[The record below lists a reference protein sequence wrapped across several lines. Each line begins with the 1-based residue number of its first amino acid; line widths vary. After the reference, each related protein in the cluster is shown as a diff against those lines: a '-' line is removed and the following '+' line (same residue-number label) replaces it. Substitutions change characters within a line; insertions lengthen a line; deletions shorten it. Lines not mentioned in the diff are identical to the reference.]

1 MTLRDEYALL
11 KRPQKEML
19 HVYETRWRR
28 GGKTLEE
35 MRVLYTQEGMHR
47 DVPGKL
53 DWSQMV
59 RTL

>member
-1 MTLRDEYALL
+1 MTLRDEYERA
-11 KRPQKEML
+11 
-19 HVYETRWRR
+19 RWRR

-35 MRVLYTQEGMHR
+35 MRVLCTQEGMHR